1 MGTPLTHTAR
11 PCVLELIA
19 PLTASRSA
27 PAVSLVSGAPSVGA
41 VLSAYRCRLS
51 AGEKKIRPMRIFAF
65 GALLRAS
72 TLLLAG
78 ALSLAIALSLAGAL
92 LLAGA
97 FGPCAPSGA
106 GAAPLIAGTSATIS
120 ARESPRSSG

>member
-11 PCVLELIA
+11 PWVLELIA

-27 PAVSLVSGAPSVGA
+27 PAVSLVSGPAVGRA
-41 VLSAYRCRLS
+41 LSAYRCRRS
-51 AGEKKIRPMRIFAF
+51 AGEKKILPMRIFAA
-65 GALLRAS
+65 GALLLDS
-72 TLLLAG
+72 
-78 ALSLAIALSLAGAL
+78 AL

-97 FGPCAPSGA
+97 FGRGASSSG
-106 GAAPLIAGTSATIS
+106 GAAPLIAGTSAISS